1 MTILL
6 AGFHCLTIK
15 SKNEKGRNHSI
26 DKVKNVGWWL
36 MCKQAQLA
44 IFTNKVCA
52 FFFSF
57 FFFHTSSSRLVRA
70 FMFREKLSLCFTQ
83 TNYKAVF
90 KILLWEQECISL
102 EHRNIET
109 IITLPNSRT
118 LQLAK
123 HLKLRHL
130 LTYLTASWLHIN
142 IRKVKATNFK
152 RAL

>member
-1 MTILL
+1 MLGNSAVVVIVIVIVVRTCPRAIPL
-6 AGFHCLTIK
+6 AMITMRKSTHGFPFLSYMSMGLCR
-15 SKNEKGRNHSI
+15 SS
-26 DKVKNVGWWL
+26 
-36 MCKQAQLA
+36 A
-44 IFTNKVCA
+44 I
-52 FFFSF
+52 
-57 FFFHTSSSRLVRA
+57 
-70 FMFREKLSLCFTQ
+70 KLSLKFC
-83 TNYKAVF
+83 YEK
-90 KILLWEQECISL
+90 QECISL